1 MAGGGLLALSQRD
14 RDRLKE
20 LHGVIRGQLGTSE
33 AAQRLGLTARQVRRV
48 VKRIR
53 EEGDRGVIHRLRG
66 RRSNRRLSEKVRVQA
81 VGMLTRTEYRDFGPT
96 LAAEHLGRR
105 GLEVSRET
113 VRKWM
118 LESGLWRRKPQR
130 IEAVHVWRQRRAC
143 FGELVLM
150 DTSEHE
156 WLEGRGPRL
165 YLIAMIDDATS
176 RLEARFVEHD
186 SSEENL
192 RTLKRWLLK
201 HGRPLA
207 LYTDKNTIFQTPRK
221 AELVE
226 KLGAPE
232 PTNFAAAL
240 EELGIEWI
248 AAHSPQ
254 AKGRVERL
262 FETLQDRLLK
272 ELRIAKVCSLDE
284 ANRFLDRFFLPLWQ
298 ERFTVEPSRKQ
309 DAHRSLNRLDLDSIL
324 CRRDWRQLA
333 ADYTVRLHGQAF
345 AIPRNEVLPGL
356 RKAKVLI
363 ERRLDGSLWVRFR
376 NKHISLR
383 PAPAATPSG
392 LRPPVLAAKP
402 KLPPKPWHPPSQHP
416 WRQSIRL
423 HMLKRTFLPGAKA
436 DISTLR

>member
-1 MAGGGLLALSQRD
+1 MLS
-14 RDRLKE
+14 
-20 LHGVIRGQLGTSE
+20 
-33 AAQRLGLTARQVRRV
+33 
-48 VKRIR
+48 
-53 EEGDRGVIHRLRG
+53 
-66 RRSNRRLSEKVRVQA
+66 
-81 VGMLTRTEYRDFGPT
+81 RTEYRDFGPT

-118 LESGLWRRKPQR
+118 LGSWLWRRKPQR
-130 IEAVHVWRQRRAC
+130 IEAVHAWRQRRSC

-186 SSEENL
+186 SCEENL
-192 RTLKRWLLK
+192 RTLKGWLEK
-201 HGRPLA
+201 YGRPLA
-207 LYTDKNTIFQTPRK
+207 LYTDKNTIFQTPRA

-226 KLGAPE
+226 RLGAPE
-232 PTNFAAAL
+232 PTQFCRRPRRAGHRVDRGSLPRPRAGSGSLRDAAGQAPQGAPRCQGSARSSKRIDFSIASSSL
-240 EELGIEWI
+240 SLG
-248 AAHSPQ
+248 
-254 AKGRVERL
+254 
-262 FETLQDRLLK
+262 TL
-272 ELRIAKVCSLDE
+272 
-284 ANRFLDRFFLPLWQ
+284 P
-298 ERFTVEPSRKQ
+298 VEPSRKQ
-309 DAHRSLNRLDLDSIL
+309 DAHRSLNRLHLDSIL
-324 CRRDWRQLA
+324 CRRDWRQVA

-376 NKHISLR
+376 KKHLSLR
-383 PAPAATPSG
+383 PAPAARPSG

-402 KLPPKPWHPPSQHP
+402 KAPPRPWHPPNNHP

-423 HMLKRTFLPGAKA
+423 HMLKRTLLPGAKA

>member
-1 MAGGGLLALSQRD
+1 
-14 RDRLKE
+14 
-20 LHGVIRGQLGTSE
+20 
-33 AAQRLGLTARQVRRV
+33 
-48 VKRIR
+48 
-53 EEGDRGVIHRLRG
+53 VIHRLRG
-66 RRSNRRLSEKVRVQA
+66 RRSNRRLGEKIRVQA
-81 VGMLTRTEYRDFGPT
+81 VGMLGRTEYRDFGPT

-105 GLEVSRET
+105 GVEVSRET

-118 LESGLWRRKPQR
+118 LESGLWRRRPQR
-130 IEAVHVWRQRRAC
+130 IEAVHVWRQRRAS

-192 RTLKRWLLK
+192 RTRKGWLLK

-240 EELGIEWI
+240 EELRIEWI

-272 ELRIAKVCSLDE
+272 ELRVAKVCSLDE
-284 ANRFLDRFFLPLWQ
+284 ANRFLDSFFLPLWQ
-298 ERFTVEPSRKQ
+298 ERFTVEPSRQQ
-309 DAHRSLNRLDLDSIL
+309 DAHRSLSRLDLDSIL
-324 CRRDWRQLA
+324 CRRDWRQVA

-363 ERRLDGSLWVRFR
+363 ERRLDGSLWARFR
-376 NKHISLR
+376 NKHLSLR
-383 PAPAATPSG
+383 PTPAVRPSG
-392 LRPPVLAAKP
+392 LRPPALAAKP
-402 KLPPKPWHPPSQHP
+402 KVPPKAWHPPNNHP